1 MIFVVCEVFINFL
14 TSNLYCQMKHFSL
27 ANLDTV
33 LKPFNLSY
41 LTSSLKTMKN
51 VSENLSDEIYLECW
65 CTNYE
70 TK

>member
-1 MIFVVCEVFINFL
+1 
-14 TSNLYCQMKHFSL
+14 MKHFSL

-51 VSENLSDEIYLECW
+51 VSENLSDEVYLECW

>member
-1 MIFVVCEVFINFL
+1 
-14 TSNLYCQMKHFSL
+14 MKHFSL

-51 VSENLSDEIYLECW
+51 VSENLSDEIYLEC
-65 CTNYE
+65 CAGVQIMKLITA
-70 TK
+70 